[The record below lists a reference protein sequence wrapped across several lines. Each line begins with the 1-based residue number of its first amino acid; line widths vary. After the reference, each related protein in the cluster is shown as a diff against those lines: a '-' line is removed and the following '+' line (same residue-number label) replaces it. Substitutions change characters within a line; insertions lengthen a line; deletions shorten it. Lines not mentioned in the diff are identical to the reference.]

1 MCLALPKGI
10 PYIEKGR
17 SVLPRAIS
25 RYLAMGR
32 LGQRSRWLVYCFFWL
47 AALIPITECFACATT
62 PANAPLPSE
71 EGCRNKDASSSS
83 PAKDGAKPFDVASQ
97 KDFLR
102 YEVALREYVTQTKSV
117 KETDF
122 CIVGFAREGIW
133 RKAWVLWPQGDRIFE
148 WGGGESKIASLQEI
162 NLKTDVV
169 SSESEI
175 KGSTYLVTQEWV
187 SRLRD
192 ACNCFGRKVHITRQR
207 TRKEGDR

>member
-1 MCLALPKGI
+1 M
-10 PYIEKGR
+10 
-17 SVLPRAIS
+17 
-25 RYLAMGR
+25 
-32 LGQRSRWLVYCFFWL
+32 
-47 AALIPITECFACATT
+47 
-62 PANAPLPSE
+62 
-71 EGCRNKDASSSS
+71 
-83 PAKDGAKPFDVASQ
+83 ASQ

-102 YEVALREYVTQTKSV
+102 YEVALREYVAQTTSG

-148 WGGGESKIASLQEI
+148 WGGGESEITNPQEI

-175 KGSTYLVTQEWV
+175 QGSTYVVTQEWV

-207 TRKEGDR
+207 TRKERDR